1 MIRNSNQKITSR
13 SGRERR
19 IFGFSATRCSLAGW
33 GVVGLL
39 ALAGCA
45 SPAARTAPGVP
56 APSESATGQAS
67 QLATF
72 PLTLTP
78 TPAGTATP
86 TPTATPAIL
95 NPLTGL
101 PVSDISLIQRRPLAI
116 KVSNYPRTA
125 RPQAGLSYADLL
137 FEFYQEYGLTR
148 WQAVYLSRDADKVGP
163 IRSGRRI
170 DVPLMRAYQ
179 SMLTFCAEFDTT
191 WDYMEEEGVRNLLL
205 YFGPVGPPAMWR
217 DDSQIPINGIYG
229 NTAELRKSA
238 KYLKIPDIVPDLN
251 GMAFSETP
259 PAMSGKGASLQV
271 RFPSDT
277 AIAEWRYNPQDGKYY
292 RWSETDKGSMA
303 PLTDRLTGQQLSVTN
318 LIVVYVNF
326 IQRNGDQI
334 YELELFGGGKAHFFR
349 DGMEENGGWRLPKI
363 DRPLQFFGPDG
374 SFDLKP
380 GVSWIVL
387 VEDSSTVSQ
396 AGDAWTVK
404 FGQPTMGT

>member
-1 MIRNSNQKITSR
+1 MNIRSEIARLPLWERWKAGFPAPWQKI
-13 SGRERR
+13 
-19 IFGFSATRCSLAGW
+19 FVW
-33 GVVGLL
+33 GAVGSF
-39 ALAGCA
+39 ALAGCS
-45 SPAARTAPGVP
+45 SPARTSITDPVQSVTDQTA
-56 APSESATGQAS
+56 AATAFS
-67 QLATF
+67 PTD
-72 PLTLTP
+72 TP
-78 TPAGTATP
+78 TSIDIATP
-86 TPTATPAIL
+86 TQTNTPAII

-101 PVSDISLIQRRPLAI
+101 PVSDATLIQRRPLAI

-148 WQAVYLSRDADKVGP
+148 WQAIYLSRDVDKVGP

-191 WDYMEEEGVRNLLL
+191 WDYMDEEGVRNLLL

-217 DDSQIPINGIYG
+217 DNAQIPINGIYG
-229 NTAELRKSA
+229 NTAELRKAA
-238 KYLKIPDIVPDLN
+238 KYLKIPDIVPDLD
-251 GMAFSETP
+251 GMVFSETP
-259 PAMSGKGASLQV
+259 PAISAKGSLLRV

-277 AIAEWRYNPQDGKYY
+277 AIAEWRYNPSDGNYY
-292 RWSETDKGSMA
+292 RWSETDKGGMA
-303 PLTDRLTGQQLSVTN
+303 PLTDRLTGEQLSVSN

-334 YELELFGGGKAHFFR
+334 YELELFGEGKAVFFR
-349 DGMEENGGWRLPKI
+349 DGIEENGGWRLPKI
-363 DRPLQFFGPDG
+363 DRPLQFFGPEG
-374 SFDLKP
+374 PFDLKP

-387 VEDSSTVSQ
+387 VEDSSTETQ
-396 AGDAWTVK
+396 TGDAWEVK

>member
-1 MIRNSNQKITSR
+1 MDIRSKATPLLF
-13 SGRERR
+13 RERGG
-19 IFGFSATRCSLAGW
+19 FGFHAPWRKIFTFGAIGFF
-33 GVVGLL
+33 
-39 ALAGCA
+39 ALAGCS
-45 SPAARTAPGVP
+45 SPARSTVSAPAETA
-56 APSESATGQAS
+56 TDQA
-67 QLATF
+67 LATAAF
-72 PLTLTP
+72 TP
-78 TPAGTATP
+78 TGAPTIIATP
-86 TPTATPAIL
+86 TPTQTSTPAII

-101 PVSDISLIQRRPLAI
+101 PVADASMIERRPLAI

-148 WQAVYLSRDADKVGP
+148 WQAIYLSRDVDKVGP

-191 WDYMEEEGVRNLLL
+191 WDYMDEEGVRNLLL

-217 DDSQIPINGIYG
+217 DNSQIPINGIYG
-229 NTAELRKSA
+229 NTAELRKA
-238 KYLKIPDIVPDLN
+238 AQYLKIPDIVPNLE
-251 GMAFSETP
+251 GMVFSDTP
-259 PAMSGKGASLQV
+259 PAMSGKGASIQV
-271 RFPSDT
+271 RFLADT
-277 AIAEWRYNPQDGKYY
+277 AIAEWRYNSADGKYY
-292 RWSETDKGSMA
+292 RWSETDDKGTMG
-303 PLTDRLTGQQLSVTN
+303 PLLDRDTGQQLSVSN
-318 LIVVYVNF
+318 LIVVYVNY

-334 YELELFGGGKAHFFR
+334 YELELFGEGKALFFR

-374 SFDLKP
+374 PFDLKP

-387 VEDSSTVSQ
+387 VEDSSTESQ
-396 AGDAWTVK
+396 TDGHWTVK

>member
-1 MIRNSNQKITSR
+1 MDRCKKIVWLS
-13 SGRERR
+13 SGGRGE
-19 IFGFSATRCSLAGW
+19 FGFPALRRKIFVW
-33 GVVGLL
+33 GAIGFF
-39 ALAGCA
+39 ALAGCS
-45 SPAARTAPGVP
+45 SPARTPVSGV
-56 APSESATGQAS
+56 AQRE
-67 QLATF
+67 
-72 PLTLTP
+72 
-78 TPAGTATP
+78 TATDQTVATAALP
-86 TPTATPAIL
+86 PTVAPAFTQTPTATQTSTPAII

-191 WDYMEEEGVRNLLL
+191 WDYMDEEGVRNLLL

-217 DDSQIPINGIYG
+217 DNSQIPINGIYG
-229 NTAELRKSA
+229 NTAELRKAA
-238 KYLKIPDIVPDLN
+238 KYLKVPDIVPNLD
-251 GMAFSETP
+251 GMVFSETP
-259 PAMSGKGASLQV
+259 PAMSGKGSSLQV

-277 AIAEWRYNPQDGKYY
+277 AIAEWRYSASDGKYY
-292 RWSETDKGSMA
+292 RWSETDKGGMA
-303 PLTDRLTGQQLSVTN
+303 PLTDRLTGQQLSVSN

-334 YELELFGGGKAHFFR
+334 YELELFGGGKALFFR
-349 DGMEENGGWRLPKI
+349 DGMAESGGWRLPKI

-404 FGQPTMGT
+404 FGQPTMGK